1 MKMLEHQLA
10 DYGNRQ
16 QELHGPISAEELT
29 VRVGGIDQTA
39 PVQPF
44 HPMPQPAKLRRP
56 QGWLVA
62 VGAAAAVFV
71 LLGATTLLFR
81 VTREGSPVATSPP
94 IDALSSLTWSRV
106 PYDEVGFGPG
116 LEQGMASVTVGG
128 PGLVAVGGAGPG
140 EDREWRAAVW
150 TSPDGITWSRV
161 PHNEALFG
169 RAIMNSITVGGP
181 GLVAV
186 GTATLDNDDDVAA
199 VWTSPDGIT
208 WSRVPY
214 NEAVFRGATMQS
226 VTVGGPG
233 LVAVGWDG
241 HPHGGTSNAV
251 VWTSVDGIT
260 WSRVPYNEAVFGRDD
275 GQWMWSVAT
284 GGPGLVAVGFDSS
297 GAAVW
302 TSIDGIDWSRVP
314 RNEAVFGVGEMR
326 SVTAGGPG
334 LVAVGAPHGASSHAV
349 VWTSVDGISWSR
361 VPHNEAVFGEAA
373 MTSVTVAGPGL
384 VAVGGTGNLRLGQ
397 AQVWTSPDGIAW
409 SRVNN
414 EAVFS
419 GRRDIAMRSVTAG
432 GPGLVVV
439 GADGIDAGFVGNY
452 DAVVWVAEPGE

>member
-1 MKMLEHQLA
+1 
-10 DYGNRQ
+10 
-16 QELHGPISAEELT
+16 
-29 VRVGGIDQTA
+29 
-39 PVQPF
+39 
-44 HPMPQPAKLRRP
+44 
-56 QGWLVA
+56 VA

-71 LLGATTLLFR
+71 LLGATALLSR
-81 VTREGSPVATSPP
+81 VTGEGSPVATSPP

-116 LEQGMASVTVGG
+116 FEQGMASVTVGG

-199 VWTSPDGIT
+199 VWTS
-208 WSRVPY
+208 
-214 NEAVFRGATMQS
+214 
-226 VTVGGPG
+226 
-233 LVAVGWDG
+233 
-241 HPHGGTSNAV
+241 
-251 VWTSVDGIT
+251 VDGIT

-284 GGPGLVAVGFDSS
+284 GGPGLVAVGSDSS